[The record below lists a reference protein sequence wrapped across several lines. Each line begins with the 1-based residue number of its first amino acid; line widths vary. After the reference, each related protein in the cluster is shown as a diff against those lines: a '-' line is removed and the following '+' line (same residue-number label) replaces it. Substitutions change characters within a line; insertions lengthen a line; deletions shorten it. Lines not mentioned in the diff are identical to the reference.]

1 MTKDQALKLALEAL
15 QHEEDTGNDDAYKL
29 ERDAIK
35 EALAQLEQD
44 GKCKYCTDGCPACD
58 ARKLLEQ
65 KPVAWGMEQ
74 SDGEIL
80 DVITPEEHAR
90 LEGGYTVPLYRHP
103 QRTWVGLT
111 DEEILDN
118 CESVPDYDIGNH
130 DLIQFARAIEA
141 KLKEKNT

>member
-1 MTKDQALKLALEAL
+1 MSKQIEALKLALEAL
-15 QHEEDTGNDDAYKL
+15 EHEADKGNDDAYKL

-35 EALAQLEQD
+35 EALAQ
-44 GKCKYCTDGCPACD
+44 PAVTESH
-58 ARKLLEQ
+58 KQET
-65 KPVAWGMEQ
+65 VAWGMEQ

-111 DEEILDN
+111 EDEAFA
-118 CESVPDYDIGNH
+118 CQGRDY
-130 DLIQFARAIEA
+130 FETYKAIEA
-141 KLKEKNT
+141 KLKERNT

>member
-1 MTKDQALKLALEAL
+1 MTKDEALKLALEAL
-15 QHEEDTGNDDAYKL
+15 EHEADKGNDDAYKV

-35 EALAQLEQD
+35 EALAQPEQE
-44 GKCKYCTDGCPACD
+44 T
-58 ARKLLEQ
+58 
-65 KPVAWGMEQ
+65 VAWGMEQ

-111 DEEILDN
+111 EDEAFA
-118 CESVPDYDIGNH
+118 CQGRDY
-130 DLIQFARAIEA
+130 FETYKAIEA
-141 KLKEKNT
+141 KLKERNT

>member
-1 MTKDQALKLALEAL
+1 MTKDEVLKLALEAL
-15 QHEEDTGNDDAYKL
+15 EHEADKGNDDAYKL

-35 EALAQLEQD
+35 EALAQPEQ
-44 GKCKYCTDGCPACD
+44 GQFALKHRIA
-58 ARKLLEQ
+58 E
-65 KPVAWGMEQ
+65 
-74 SDGEIL
+74 
-80 DVITPEEHAR
+80 
-90 LEGGYTVPLYRHP
+90 LEGAVIGLQA

-141 KLKEKNT
+141 KLKEKNA